1 MAIID
6 STTQEFQSFIKN
18 GGSLTFTVD
27 ARDISVSDF
36 EELDSI
42 KPILCSGFEIPP
54 SLVIHDPLE
63 KTVIHKYGDEW
74 TNIVEEIYSRD
85 GRIVYKKQPS
95 GQFLATC
102 TIPANA

>member
-6 STTQEFQSFIKN
+6 STTQAFQDFIKD

-63 KTVIHKYGDEW
+63 KEVIHQYGDEW
-74 TNIVEEIYSRD
+74 TKVVEKIYGRG
-85 GRIVYKKQPS
+85 GRIVYQKQPS

>member
-6 STTQEFQSFIKN
+6 STTQAFQDFIKD

-54 SLVIHDPLE
+54 SLVIHDPLKKE
-63 KTVIHKYGDEW
+63 VIHQYGDEW
-74 TNIVEEIYSRD
+74 TKVVKKVYGRG
-85 GRIVYKKQPS
+85 GRIVYQKQPS

-102 TIPANA
+102 SIPANA